1 MGVAEDETAGGPVIP
16 GASWAIY
23 LLQCSDGTYYTGSTA
38 GDVNARVSVH
48 NTGKGS
54 KYVRSR
60 LPAILAY
67 TETNYTR
74 SEALRRESKIKR
86 LSRQAK
92 QALCANQSSFAYNV
106 NATHKHGEVMASE
119 LNEAYKH
126 NWPPRY

>member
-16 GASWAIY
+16 GVSWAVY

-38 GDVNARVSVH
+38 GDVTARVSVH

-67 TETNYTR
+67 TEVNYTR
-74 SEALRRESKIKR
+74 VRNPQARIPNQTANKTGEAGSM
-86 LSRQAK
+86 
-92 QALCANQSSFAYNV
+92 C
-106 NATHKHGEVMASE
+106 
-119 LNEAYKH
+119 
-126 NWPPRY
+126 